1 MMFPKKANP
10 IIYYR
15 VFEAAKMTGVS
26 PVELHHY
33 MMPHEVV
40 QLISEN
46 FGIAFMPGGIAE
58 QVAGTELAA
67 RPLASKAF
75 EITCHLALRT
85 DQSSRLV
92 NEFGR
97 AFLKKMTPAARQG
110 EASGQMFLKL

>member
-1 MMFPKKANP
+1 MFPKKANP